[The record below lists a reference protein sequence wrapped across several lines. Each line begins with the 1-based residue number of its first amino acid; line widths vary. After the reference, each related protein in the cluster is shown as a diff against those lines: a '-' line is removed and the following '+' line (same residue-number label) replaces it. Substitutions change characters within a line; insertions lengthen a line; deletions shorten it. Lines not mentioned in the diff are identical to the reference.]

1 MVCIDPK
8 TGEKNEEP
16 YVSLART
23 RRMEGSTGGVF
34 FGLHVGVVGGK
45 RGVLK
50 VGEGVSVVGDG

>member
-16 YVSLART
+16 YASLATT
-23 RRMEGSTGGVF
+23 RRMEGTSGGVF

-45 RGVLK
+45 RGVLRVGESV
-50 VGEGVSVVGDG
+50 VGEG